1 MRIFI
6 NHVIFG
12 IIITYFLVEYMK
24 VKEFSQ
30 LIGIPASKIRY
41 YDRLGLIEGERK
53 DNNYRDF
60 SKEDVLNVYH
70 AQLLRS
76 YGMGIGECSV
86 AMHGS
91 IDEIDQTLEQ
101 YVQKT
106 IEEMERQEKLLTRLR
121 TMQSYYHLFRN
132 RTSVLHDRYLSSC
145 YQILTF
151 GDHLEVSDEMKRDIH
166 LLADHM
172 PYSYA
177 LIQVSKESLEAEKE
191 DLEVRLGVGILK
203 ENLDQLG
210 LQLSSAVLK
219 KPASIR
225 EQLFEMSNPFD
236 LKRSDL
242 EPLLEEMKMRNI
254 SYCDLTGRIYC
265 SYEKDGKTVHCF
277 GLAFPLEIISDEL
290 DR

>member
-1 MRIFI
+1 MILSI
-6 NHVIFG
+6 IHVYI
-12 IIITYFLVEYMK
+12 FLVLHMK

-76 YGMGIGECSV
+76 YGMGIEECSI

-91 IDEIDQTLEQ
+91 IDEIDQKLEQ

-106 IEEMERQEKLLTRLR
+106 IEEMERQEKLLARLR
-121 TMQSYYHLFRN
+121 TMQSYYHLFQD
-132 RTSVLHDRYLSSC
+132 RTSPLHDRYLSSC
-145 YQILTF
+145 YQIVTF
-151 GDHLEVSDEMKRDIH
+151 GDHLEVSDEMKQDIRV
-166 LLADHM
+166 LADHM
-172 PYSYA
+172 PYSYVM
-177 LIQVSKESLEAEKE
+177 IQVTKESLEAETE
-191 DLEVRLGVGILK
+191 NLDIRLGVGILK

-210 LQLSSAVLK
+210 LQLSGAELK
-219 KPASIR
+219 EPACIR

-242 EPLLEEMKMRNI
+242 KPLLKEMEDRNI
-254 SYCDLTGRIYC
+254 PYCDLAGRIYC
-265 SYEKDGKTVHCF
+265 SYEKDEKTVHCF
-277 GLAFPLEIISDEL
+277 GLAFPLEIISDDM